1 MEQVIARL
9 PPHLRRYV
17 CDQEYERYTPQDH
30 AVWRFVMKHLVRALS
45 TSAHPVY
52 REGLQKTGIGLDRI
66 PRIEEMNACLST
78 LGWAAVVVDGYIPP
92 AVFTEFQMRKVLAI
106 ARDMRR
112 IDQILYTPAPDIVH
126 ESAGHAPFIVDVD
139 YAEYLQR
146 FGEIGLKA
154 ISSCADDAV
163 YRAVR
168 QLSEIKQDAAA
179 TDDEIEAAQTRLDAA
194 LAANDRTSEGARL
207 ARLGWWTIE
216 YGLVGTTDDYRIFGA
231 GLLSSLGE
239 SRSCLDNMRVP
250 KRALTLEAV
259 LVPYDITRPQP
270 QLFVARSCQ
279 HLSQVLETFAAGMCF
294 RRGGAE
300 SLRTAIASGTVSTAR
315 YGSSGVE
322 VSGVFDRVLT
332 DAVGNPVYIGTHG
345 PTQLAREGREL
356 AGHGVDRHAHGF
368 GAPVGRIQGLP
379 RCLSEY
385 VVDELKQHGI
395 EIGRR
400 VRLDFVWGV
409 TVEGHLMRLL
419 RESGRNLVLSFAECR
434 VTGPDG
440 ELLFDPVRG
449 EYDMAVGDAIDSVHG
464 GPADR
469 GRYPEEAD
477 APARRPRPSSSA
489 SPEDAVLQSIY
500 ADIACDGVDVDA
512 LHARLQAH
520 PMDWLARIELLAL
533 ASGGTADA
541 LQSELRRI
549 ADAKP
554 ATAPL
559 IRMGLTRAVGARD
572 RGR

>member
-1 MEQVIARL
+1 VIDEAIARL

-17 CDQEYERYTPQDH
+17 RDQEYERYTPQDH
-30 AVWRFVMKHLVRALS
+30 AVWRFVMKHLVRVLS
-45 TSAHPVY
+45 GAAHPVY
-52 REGLQKTGIGLDRI
+52 LEGLEKTGIRLDRI
-66 PRIEEMNACLST
+66 PRIEEMNTCLSK
-78 LGWAAVVVDGYIPP
+78 LGWSAVVVDGYIPP

-146 FGEIGLKA
+146 FGEIGLEA
-154 ISSCADDAV
+154 ISSRADDAV

-168 QLSEIKQDAAA
+168 RLSEVKQDAAA
-179 TDDEIEAAQTRLDAA
+179 TSDEIEAAQAGLDAA
-194 LAANDRTSEGARL
+194 LAANDQTSEAARL

-216 YGLVGTTDDYRIFGA
+216 YGLVGTVDDYRIFGA

-239 SRSCLDNMRVP
+239 SRSCLDDGNVAKRV
-250 KRALTLEAV
+250 LTIEAIRQ
-259 LVPYDITRPQP
+259 PYDITRPQP
-270 QLFVARSCQ
+270 QLFVARSCR

-300 SLRTAIASGTVSTAR
+300 SLRTAIASGTVCTAR

-332 DAVGNPVYIGTHG
+332 DAVGNPVYLGTRG

-356 AGHGVDRHAHGF
+356 AGHGVERHAQGF
-368 GAPVGRIQGLP
+368 GAPVGRLRDFP

-385 VVDELKQHGI
+385 AVDELEQHGI
-395 EIGRR
+395 GIGRR
-400 VRLDFVWGV
+400 VRLDFLSGV
-409 TVEGHLMRLL
+409 TVEGRLLRLL
-419 RESGRNLVLSFAECR
+419 RESGRNLVLSLADCT

-440 ELLFDPVRG
+440 ELLFDPAWG

-469 GRYPEEAD
+469 ARYPEDRDEPVREAR
-477 APARRPRPSSSA
+477 ARPAVDPA
-489 SPEDAVLQSIY
+489 LQSLY
-500 ADIACDGVDVDA
+500 AEVRQPGADVVA
-512 LHARLQAH
+512 LHGRLQAH

-533 ASGGTADA
+533 ASGETADA
-541 LQSELRRI
+541 LRAELRHI
-549 ADAKP
+549 AAADP
-554 ATAPL
+554 AAAPL
-559 IRMGLTRAVGARD
+559 IGMELACPA
-572 RGR
+572 